1 MGQAKERERGGV
13 ERERERKGWGGEREG
28 EEASGYPF
36 YEGTSFMTLSKVNY
50 LTKTSFKLPSR
61 GVKSSTDES
70 GQGDVNI

>member
-1 MGQAKERERGGV
+1 MGQARERERGGV
-13 ERERERKGWGGEREG
+13 EREREGKRRGGGEG